1 MMLRSLLRGG
11 VPRALSPLHL
21 RFVSDLSMPMTTSE
35 MIEFAV
41 RCKVSEPLAFTLPL
55 PGRPGLTRIDL
66 EHSGVAKSTAERE
79 SVGHFIATLK
89 ELDPTLTTV
98 SLTTMDGVTISK
110 GASLRSLAP
119 IPLLLRLNTATLEL
133 EKEGTVGVDDVIN
146 ESESS
151 AFGTVK
157 RYIERDTRTSIPIEQ
172 FYLMCKNVG
181 ADDSTSKKWLAEF
194 QRRNL
199 VLHYDQSK
207 DEALRNTVILRP
219 NKGDSFAAFQSA
231 LDPVLYNLKHVRMA
245 KEAQIQTAQEEW
257 RKVAITDTDLKLA
270 ARRVPNLKKWGAA
283 AFIASF
289 YTGMGYLVWD
299 VYSWDVMEPI
309 SYFVGFSAV
318 LGGSFYHTMTRSD
331 ATYPNM
337 WQRDYDRHL
346 AALQADKKFDPTLAT
361 KILDSIEDMKRD
373 VVVLRL
379 LEGKT
384 AEKKKEEKK
393 KDDKSAVAAPSVA
406 NAPKVAV

>member
-1 MMLRSLLRGG
+1 MRW
-11 VPRALSPLHL
+11 
-21 RFVSDLSMPMTTSE
+21 MPMRRLLSLRQVRGYSELNMPIKTSD

-41 RCKVSEPLAFTLPL
+41 RCKASEPLAFTLPL
-55 PGRPGLTRIDL
+55 PGRPGLTRVDL
-66 EHSGVAKSTAERE
+66 EHIGASKSTAERE
-79 SVGHFIATLK
+79 SVGHFLSTLK

-110 GASLRSLAP
+110 SASLRALAP
-119 IPLLLRLNTATLEL
+119 VPLLLRLNTATLEL
-133 EKEGTVGVDDVIN
+133 EKEGQDGERGDDGVND
-146 ESESS
+146 SESS

-157 RYIERDTRTSIPIEQ
+157 RYIERDTRTSIPIDQ

-207 DEALRNTVILRP
+207 DEALRSTVILRP

-245 KEAQIQTAQEEW
+245 KEAQVLEAQEEW
-257 RKVAITDTDLKLA
+257 RKLAIIDTDLKAA
-270 ARRVPNLKKWGAA
+270 ARRPPNMKKWAGM

-309 SYFVGFSAV
+309 SYFIGFSAV
-318 LGGSFYHTMTRSD
+318 LSSSFYHTLTLKD
-331 ATYPNM
+331 ATYPNI
-337 WQRDYDRHL
+337 WTRDYKRSL
-346 AALQADKKFDPTLAT
+346 AKLQADKKFDPQSVDAVLQTIANL
-361 KILDSIEDMKRD
+361 KRD
-373 VVVLRL
+373 VQALRL
-379 LEGKT
+379 LEGK
-384 AEKKKEEKK
+384 K
-393 KDDKSAVAAPSVA
+393 KDEKATTTAATPASATPTAKA
-406 NAPKVAV
+406 

>member
-1 MMLRSLLRGG
+1 M
-11 VPRALSPLHL
+11 LHL
-21 RFVSDLSMPMTTSE
+21 RGVFCRSVGAGRFYSNLNLPIKTSD

-41 RCKVSEPLAFTLPL
+41 RVKVSEPLSFTLPL
-55 PGRPGLTRIDL
+55 PGRPGLTRVDL
-66 EHSGVAKSTAERE
+66 EHTGASKSTSERE

-98 SLTTMDGVTISK
+98 SLTTMDGVTVSK
-110 GASLRSLAP
+110 CASLRALAP
-119 IPLLLRLNTATLEL
+119 VPLLLRLNTATLEL
-133 EKEGTVGVDDVIN
+133 EKEGSVDLDDTMN

-157 RYIERDTRTSIPIEQ
+157 RYIERDTRTSIPIDQ
-172 FYLMCKNVG
+172 FYHMCKNVG

-219 NKGDSFAAFQSA
+219 NKGDSLAAFQSA

-245 KEAQIQTAQEEW
+245 KESEILDVTEEW
-257 RKVAITDTDLKLA
+257 RKLAIIDTELKTA
-270 ARRVPNLKKWGAA
+270 AKKAPNAKKWAGL

-318 LGGSFYHTMTRSD
+318 LGGSFYHTLTRRD
-331 ATYPNM
+331 AQYTNM
-337 WQRDYDRHL
+337 WTRDYEKGL
-346 AALQADKKFDPTLAT
+346 ARLQAEKKFDPSAVQAAEAM
-361 KILDSIEDMKRD
+361 IQAMKRD
-373 VVVLRL
+373 VQVLR
-379 LEGKT
+379 
-384 AEKKKEEKK
+384 
-393 KDDKSAVAAPSVA
+393 
-406 NAPKVAV
+406 